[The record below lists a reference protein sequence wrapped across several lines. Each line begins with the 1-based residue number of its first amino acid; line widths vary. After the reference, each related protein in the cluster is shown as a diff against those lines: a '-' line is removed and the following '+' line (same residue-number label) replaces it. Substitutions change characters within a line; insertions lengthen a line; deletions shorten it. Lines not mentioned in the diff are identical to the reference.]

1 MTFVINRKQ
10 LADELALLQV
20 VAERKSTIP
29 VLSTVRTII
38 ADGMAQLTATDLD
51 MSLSTQVPA
60 AGESWSGCV
69 PSKQLYELTRLLQ
82 GEQVEFEPK
91 DNERIQVKSGRS
103 KHLLPTLPIN
113 QFPQLEQ
120 SQPEMRQ
127 MATISG
133 EKLRTAI
140 ERAVACTSIKGAQM
154 WMHGVAFRSLND
166 GLYIAASNNPQ
177 TAVSQISASLNMD
190 LMIHAQAATALAKL
204 LADGEVSL
212 GANNNQLI
220 CVQGGRTFIARLLDA
235 KFPDWRPLIP
245 ASFQHTVTLDP
256 EPARQVF
263 KLASVTAKEMAL
275 IPIPLRLT
283 IAKDELT
290 VETAESER
298 GHSSETLAIDCATL
312 NGGKLTR
319 GVNGQHFIS
328 FLSGEAKAVMSFND
342 DLRLIQL
349 SYEGEP
355 EYRYITMTLKG

>member
-1 MTFVINRKQ
+1 MSFVINRKA
-10 LADELALLQV
+10 LEVELAALQA
-20 VAERKSTIP
+20 VAEKKSTIAA
-29 VLSTVRTII
+29 LSTVRMIV

-91 DNERIQVKSGRS
+91 DNERIQVKAGRS

-120 SQPEMRQ
+120 PQPEMV
-127 MATISG
+127 TIG
-133 EKLRTAI
+133 GAMLRTAV
-140 ERAVACTSIKGAQM
+140 ERAIACTSTKGAQA
-154 WMHGVAFRSLND
+154 WMHGVAFRSYD
-166 GLYIAASNNPQ
+166 SQLYIVASNNPQ
-177 TAVSQISASLNMD
+177 TAVSAIASPLIID
-190 LMIHAQAATALAKL
+190 LLLHVNAATALTKL
-204 LADGEVSL
+204 LADGDVTI
-212 GANNNQLI
+212 GANANQMI
-220 CVQGGRTFIARLLDA
+220 VTQAGRTFVSRLLDA

-245 ASFQHTVTLDP
+245 ATFQHTVTLDP
-256 EPARQVF
+256 ESARQVF
-263 KLASVTAKEMAL
+263 RLASVTAKEMAL

-298 GHSSETLAIDCATL
+298 GHSSETLAINCATL
-312 NGGKLTR
+312 NGEKLTR

-328 FLSGEAKAVMSFND
+328 FLDSDTKTVMSFNN

-355 EYRYITMTLKG
+355 DYRYITMTLR